1 MLELWNK
8 KYFDKFNVSFNNFIN
23 TGVLLCNLHE
33 LRKGNISDVFK
44 NFLEKNDN
52 NLDYP
57 INEALNYITHKKN
70 GYFSEKYVIIAFCDI
85 NEAFSYYSHSK
96 IKIDK
101 TKVVNSF
108 KDPYIYHFIIHKKP
122 WKGVTNYNGYICF
135 DPITRFYEMA
145 KKTKYYYKILDIFK
159 VKYN

>member
-57 INEALNYITHKKN
+57 INEALNYITHKKM
-70 GYFSEKYVIIAFCDI
+70 DI
-85 NEAFSYYSHSK
+85 S
-96 IKIDK
+96 
-101 TKVVNSF
+101 
-108 KDPYIYHFIIHKKP
+108 
-122 WKGVTNYNGYICF
+122 
-135 DPITRFYEMA
+135 A
-145 KKTKYYYKILDIFK
+145 KNMLL
-159 VKYN
+159 